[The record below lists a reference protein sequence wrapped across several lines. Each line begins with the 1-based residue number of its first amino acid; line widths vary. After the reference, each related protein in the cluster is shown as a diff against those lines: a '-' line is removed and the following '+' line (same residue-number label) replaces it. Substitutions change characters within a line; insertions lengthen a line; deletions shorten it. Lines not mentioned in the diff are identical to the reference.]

1 MSLFNNM
8 AYKQHLSHNQESN
21 DRAVGDPLCENVGT
35 LRGLADMLNGGISL
49 DSQAAWDAWPEQ
61 LPLLVWHGAAD
72 PICDPIAAKRFGEN
86 AAAKDKQVEMFEVS
100 LYYLAIGELCRLGS
114 NSRIEEDAND
124 RDCTMKYTTNWNP
137 LLLIW
142 PTLLLPGSIG

>member
-8 AYKQHLSHNQESN
+8 AYQQHLSHNQESN

-49 DSQAAWDAWPEQ
+49 DSQAVWDAWPEQ

-72 PICDPIAAKRFGEN
+72 PICDPVAAKRFGEN

-100 LYYLAIGELCRLGS
+100 LDYPP
-114 NSRIEEDAND
+114 SRATFQQ
-124 RDCTMKYTTNWNP
+124 RGRC
-137 LLLIW
+137 
-142 PTLLLPGSIG
+142 